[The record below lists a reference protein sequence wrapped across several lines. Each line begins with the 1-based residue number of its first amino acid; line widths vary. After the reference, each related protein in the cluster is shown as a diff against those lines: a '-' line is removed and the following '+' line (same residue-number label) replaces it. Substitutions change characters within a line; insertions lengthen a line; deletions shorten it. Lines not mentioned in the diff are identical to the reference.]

1 MCHQHPPKTIAATL
15 QDPEKTACFMI
26 DHCRHGAGDCDHAPK
41 TFLSTP
47 EAVPAFVTVAVVVGA
62 TVVMAAAAAAAVVV
76 MVVVRDSE
84 ISSPQHVS
92 TL

>member
-1 MCHQHPPKTIAATL
+1 MGHHHPPKTIAATL

-47 EAVPAFVTVAVVVGA
+47 EAVPGVVTVAVVVGA
-62 TVVMAAAAAAAVVV
+62 TAVMAAAAAVVVV